1 MCSGYMA
8 PEYLMHG
15 NLSIKSDVFSY
26 GVLVL
31 ELVSGHRNST
41 FSLQMEAQSLLDW
54 VRIQIIMINNIID
67 YLTWGLRLGI

>member
-1 MCSGYMA
+1 MA

-15 NLSIKSDVFSY
+15 NLSTKSDVFSF

-31 ELVSGHRNST
+31 EIVSGYRNST
-41 FSLQMEAQSLLDW
+41 FSLQREAQSLLDW
-54 VRIQIIMINNIID
+54 VRIQIILVNIID